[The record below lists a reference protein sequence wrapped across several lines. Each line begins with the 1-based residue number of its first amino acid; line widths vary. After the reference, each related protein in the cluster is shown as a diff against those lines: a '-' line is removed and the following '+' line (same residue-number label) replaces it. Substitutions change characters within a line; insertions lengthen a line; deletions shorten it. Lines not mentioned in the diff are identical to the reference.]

1 MGVIDFGQYVQQAIQ
16 AGTQVE
22 GNVVKIIADNGA
34 EIGDAVFKVIQG
46 GNGSGEQVAV
56 ATTPGAVGPI
66 ATGLAYLSLNV
77 GTVGAAIAPALG
89 IAAGVGLYS
98 LSPDFWTTVS
108 NELQNAGLT
117 VGGKVIGYWDG
128 TKTFFSENVIEI
140 FKNAF
145 LRYGAFEPE
154 EDVDPWS
161 GGPGT
166 AVTLNDLWVI
176 TAKQFVNWFIDP
188 MARSDYDAHDRAINF
203 FDGHQQFIFEDDLGA
218 VRYDSIRNQNMLY
231 WNKIDES
238 IFTSSRVDRI
248 DNEVYYL
255 DTELNFGNGEIWAYD
270 NNGSSKPLP
279 SVMFSYNNNSH
290 QVSTA
295 LSVSNFPGI
304 YNRHGVYLGSI
315 TKTNGKL
322 PLQDGATYPTSDPFT
337 ITYPQWIPWPYPIP
351 VPVTLPN
358 IYPINY
364 PGTNGDQQQAQNPDA
379 QPWPEIYPIIT
390 PSLPIPLPIGVP
402 VPIPLPQPD
411 PDPLPEP
418 EPIEPEPDPI
428 PQPDP
433 ADPTPGPTPSPVVP
447 TPPLP
452 ATSPSNKLFTV
463 YNPGSSQLDALG
475 GYLWDASIIA
485 TIRDIW
491 QDPLD
496 GIISLIQVYATPV
509 NGGNKNIKLGF
520 LDTGISCPV
529 VANQFVT
536 IDCGNVQIKEV
547 KKNATDYAPYVSI
560 NLYLPFIGIVE
571 LNTNECMNSTMN
583 VKYII
588 DVYTG
593 TCLAKVSIT
602 RTADM
607 PHSPTL
613 YTFSGNC
620 SQQIPL
626 TSGNATGVLNAL
638 IGGITAGISA
648 ASGGGLST
656 LAGAQLLGNS
666 LTHEMFHVS
675 HSGNISANAGI
686 MGHKKPYVIIGR
698 QQPYDANNYSTYYG
712 FPANKTVVIGNHS
725 GFLRVKSCWIKTK
738 ATQDEYDKIMELLT
752 EGVFV

>member
-1 MGVIDFGQYVQQAIQ
+1 MGVVDFGQYVQQAIQ

-46 GNGSGEQVAV
+46 GNGSGQEVAV
-56 ATTPGAVGPI
+56 ATTASGSGAV
-66 ATGLAYLSLNV
+66 ATGLAYMALDV
-77 GTVGAAIAPALG
+77 GAVGAAIAPALG
-89 IAAGVGLYS
+89 IAAGAGLYA
-98 LSPDFWTTVS
+98 LAPDFWDNVS
-108 NELQNAGLT
+108 NTLMTAGQT
-117 VGGKVIGYWDG
+117 VGGKVIAYWDG
-128 TKTFFSENVIEI
+128 TKAFFSENVIEI

-145 LRYGAFEPE
+145 LNAGAFETTY
-154 EDVDPWS
+154 DPFDGEVGMIIEPRNLWLM
-161 GGPGT
+161 T
-166 AVTLNDLWVI
+166 AGDFLD
-176 TAKQFVNWFIDP
+176 KFIG
-188 MARSDYDAHDRAINF
+188 MTARSDFSEFETSNYFFSGRYQNYISPGDIGYISNASDRI
-203 FDGHQQFIFEDDLGA
+203 E
-218 VRYDSIRNQNMLY
+218 
-231 WNKIDES
+231 WNKIDL
-238 IFTSSRVDRI
+238 TVAQ
-248 DNEVYYL
+248 NA
-255 DTELNFGNGEIWAYD
+255 EIISK
-270 NNGSSKPLP
+270 NNGVYEVTP
-279 SVMFSYNNNSH
+279 SIYGSGGYMAHYKYLTGVFTYNN
-290 QVSTA
+290 QVQSDSKFIETSA
-295 LSVSNFPGI
+295 F
-304 YNRHGVYLGSI
+304 NRYPDLYAGYV
-315 TKTNGKL
+315 GKL
-322 PLQDGATYPTSDPFT
+322 SQGNKKIPLQDGATYPTSDPFT

-364 PGTNGDQQQAQNPDA
+364 PGTNGDQQQSQNPDA

-390 PSLPIPLPIGVP
+390 PALPIPAPITVPIPIPLPI
-402 VPIPLPQPD
+402 PD
-411 PDPLPEP
+411 PDPFPEP
-418 EPIEPEPDPI
+418 KPIDPEPNPI

-433 ADPTPGPTPSPVVP
+433 ADPTPGPTPSPVIP

-452 ATSPSNKLFTV
+452 ATSSSNKLFTV
-463 YNPGSSQLDALG
+463 YNPSPSQLDALG

-520 LDTGISCPV
+520 LDTGISSPV

-536 IDCGNVQIKEV
+536 IDCGSVQIKEV

-602 RTADM
+602 RATDM

-725 GFLRVKSCWIKTK
+725 GFLRVKKCWIKTK
-738 ATQDEYDKIMELLT
+738 ATQTEYNKIMELLN